1 MNWSRGH
8 HNIAAG
14 FEAVRDDSLYAEN
27 WNALFIYSDGLAGLG
42 FTGYAFSDFLSG
54 YPFVGLTDQGTG
66 ATPGVKR
73 TIYST
78 YFQDDWKIA
87 PRLTVDLGLRYE
99 LPERW
104 RDVSAPKYNR
114 LGTLDTSAASLA
126 DGGQFLIAGSSNVYI
141 PSQGV
146 VPGKGSVVPDGLQ
159 NAQTTNFQPRVGL
172 AFRPFADN
180 KTVIR
185 AGAGI
190 YYALADEQSVVFEVE
205 TPPWQYGYEYVN
217 YQELFGGQFLKDVNF
232 FPLGSLT
239 GAGTGSKGINPK
251 NVDGRSYQ
259 WSLSVERQLGRNFMA
274 TAEYVGN
281 EDAHLPTVVYV
292 NQPALPNASQLAA
305 LEATPA
311 NDAAAAQARA
321 PFSSITPGYEYLD
334 SVGTSSYNALYLT
347 ASGQLTKGLTLS
359 ASYIWSKVLD
369 EASSEN
375 ALTDYKPNLGFDRS
389 LAIFNHPQRFVASW
403 VYNLPFGDTVL
414 RTDNR
419 VLNQI
424 ISGWEFTGIA
434 TFEAGFPYSVA
445 SGVDTAF
452 LDAGSTYATLT
463 GPLVHA
469 NIRSTGGTYLTEQNF
484 SLPPWGQVG
493 TGRRDQFT
501 GPGVNNFDLGFMRNF
516 KILEGLRLQ
525 LRGEMFNAFNHGQF
539 QLGSQSLAESD
550 NPPSG
555 SSTTP
560 TVTYTP
566 ASQFGRVSADPSRI
580 AQVAAKIIF

>member
-1 MNWSRGH
+1 MVAECG
-8 HNIAAG
+8 
-14 FEAVRDDSLYAEN
+14 EAV
-27 WNALFIYSDGLAGLG
+27 G
-42 FTGYAFSDFLSG
+42 
-54 YPFVGLTDQGTG
+54 
-66 ATPGVKR
+66 
-73 TIYST
+73 
-78 YFQDDWKIA
+78 
-87 PRLTVDLGLRYE
+87 
-99 LPERW
+99 
-104 RDVSAPKYNR
+104 
-114 LGTLDTSAASLA
+114 
-126 DGGQFLIAGSSNVYI
+126 
-141 PSQGV
+141 
-146 VPGKGSVVPDGLQ
+146 
-159 NAQTTNFQPRVGL
+159 
-172 AFRPFADN
+172 
-180 KTVIR
+180 
-185 AGAGI
+185 
-190 YYALADEQSVVFEVE
+190 
-205 TPPWQYGYEYVN
+205 
-217 YQELFGGQFLKDVNF
+217 QELYGHC
-232 FPLGSLT
+232 
-239 GAGTGSKGINPK
+239 GICWQR
-251 NVDGRSYQ
+251 GRASTNRG
-259 WSLSVERQLGRNFMA
+259 LC
-274 TAEYVGN
+274 
-281 EDAHLPTVVYV
+281 
-292 NQPALPNASQLAA
+292 QPAALPNASQLAA

-347 ASGQLTKGLTLS
+347 ASGQPTKGLTLS

-369 EASSEN
+369 EASSEDS
-375 ALTDYKPNLGFDRS
+375 LTDYKPNLGFDRS

-414 RTDNR
+414 HTDNR

-539 QLGSQSLAESD
+539 QLGSQTLAESD
-550 NPPSG
+550 SSPSG

-566 ASQFGRVSADPSRI
+566 ASQFGRVSADPSRV